1 MNIAPKGVFATD
13 RTVCHSVVLMKIPKV
28 YVRLLKRAVAIAVVC
43 ALAACSGRGMSS
55 AKKAPHGA
63 SSNSAADS
71 GGSGPAGPPQ
81 KFESQP
87 SAGFDMQDHPV
98 EVFGT
103 LSDVLTLGDT
113 LAYLYDGDGS
123 GIIAYRLDTGDAA
136 WHTSVPDSDGQSGT
150 PRLAGTAVV
159 GAFATSTEGAGTS
172 AGHHAITVVAYNAA
186 TGRQRWSTDFARGNG
201 TDQTLGTPR
210 VVAADNAHVLVS
222 VAEEG
227 YSETLPMSAL
237 LDVRTGSVIWT
248 DRDFDGVNLAKT
260 VAVGA
265 TQGGNTFVGKAVS
278 DGRQVWNRTVPGG
291 ELLTEP
297 LGPELTKVN
306 ATTGDPYN
314 LLLYSATGKSK
325 LTLEDLS
332 VSDCLYDGQATLVCT
347 GDDVVGVDVS
357 TARVLWHLPDRAT
370 NRVKPYVYSAWHGVV
385 YAAGANSVVTL
396 NARTGK
402 DLHTDIGAAPVM
414 VNDRYG
420 LEYDDDTGESVDIYR
435 AIG

>member
-1 MNIAPKGVFATD
+1 MD

-28 YVRLLKRAVAIAVVC
+28 YVRLLKRALAIAVVC
-43 ALAACSGRGMSS
+43 ALAACSHPGMSS

-87 SAGFDMQDHPV
+87 SASIDMQDNPV
-98 EVFGT
+98 EVSGT

-123 GIIAYRLDTGDAA
+123 GITAYRLDTGDAA

-186 TGRQRWSTDFARGNG
+186 TGRQRWSTDFARANG

-248 DRDFDGVNLAKT
+248 DRDFDGVNLTKT

-278 DGRQVWNRTVPGG
+278 DGHQVWSRTVPGG

-297 LGPELTKVN
+297 LGPGLTKVD
-306 ATTGDPYN
+306 AITGDPDN

-325 LTLEDLS
+325 LTLDSS
-332 VSDCLYDGQATLVCT
+332 VSGCLYDGQATLVCT

-357 TARVLWHLPDRAT
+357 TARVLWYLPDRAT
-370 NRVKPYVYSAWHGVV
+370 NRAKPDVYCAWHGVV
-385 YAAGANSVVTL
+385 YAAGTNSLVTL
-396 NARTGK
+396 DARTGK
-402 DLHTDIGAAPVM
+402 DLHTHIGAAPVM

-420 LEYDDDTGESVDIYR
+420 LKYDDSTGERVNIYR
-435 AIG
+435 ATG